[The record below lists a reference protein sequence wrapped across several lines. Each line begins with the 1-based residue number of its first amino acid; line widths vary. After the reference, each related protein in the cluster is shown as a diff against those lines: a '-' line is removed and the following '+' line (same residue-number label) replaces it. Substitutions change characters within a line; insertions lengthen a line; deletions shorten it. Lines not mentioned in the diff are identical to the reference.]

1 MRTVISSR
9 CHIQRNAPARCAG
22 QARLWLGN
30 PWPYVTP
37 DPAAPIRTGC
47 RLVQS
52 ASRTGESSASAA
64 GAWPTSVASRISDG
78 TRPCDAI
85 QACARAISGSPEHVD
100 IRFSGLTVAPPLS
113 CLAQGRGFPPVKPN
127 YLACGRVDLRGVSPS
142 LSLCAASNTCVSALL
157 ARPSRRGL
165 LSFFFRGVVPLR
177 GLFSVCRAQPDMVST
192 RPEIFGSQ
200 LVSPPRVLS
209 SPRPESYSAR
219 RPVVSPR
226 FVPYRAPI
234 DIYEEFSSDPHSTG
248 RRSQLSLKS
257 IFS

>member
-1 MRTVISSR
+1 LRTVISSR
-9 CHIQRNAPARCAG
+9 CHIQRNARARCAG

-30 PWPYVTP
+30 PWPYVTL

-85 QACARAISGSPEHVD
+85 QAC
-100 IRFSGLTVAPPLS
+100 APPLS

-157 ARPSRRGL
+157 ARPSR
-165 LSFFFRGVVPLR
+165 LSREGFFLSSSVEWRLS
-177 GLFSVCRAQPDMVST
+177 GLFSVCRAQPDRVST

-209 SPRPESYSAR
+209 SPRPENYSAR

>member
-9 CHIQRNAPARCAG
+9 CHIQRNARARCAG

-30 PWPYVTP
+30 PWPYVTL

-157 ARPSRRGL
+157 ARPSRLSREGFFL
-165 LSFFFRGVVPLR
+165 WHFTLPRIKPECTLSF
-177 GLFSVCRAQPDMVST
+177 
-192 RPEIFGSQ
+192 
-200 LVSPPRVLS
+200 
-209 SPRPESYSAR
+209 Y
-219 RPVVSPR
+219 
-226 FVPYRAPI
+226 
-234 DIYEEFSSDPHSTG
+234 
-248 RRSQLSLKS
+248 
-257 IFS
+257 